1 MALRFQGVA
10 DVEDPGPETT
20 DWRTVAIFRL
30 DTLVEVTARLA
41 EQLALAEGRA
51 DALTEANLLL
61 TRLAGL
67 AVIDESGETV
77 ITLSPDVRAELARYR
92 SDLWTDVTRPR

>member
-1 MALRFQGVA
+1 MA
-10 DVEDPGPETT
+10 DVEDPDPENT
-20 DWRTVAIFRL
+20 DWRAVATFRL

-51 DALTEANLLL
+51 KALTEANLLL

-67 AVIDESGETV
+67 AVIDESGVTV
-77 ITLSPDVRAELARYR
+77 ITLSRDVRAELARYR